1 MNIFEIMAL
10 LAGFLIAGIG
20 AMTLF
25 NAKKLLRNINQ
36 NF

>member
-1 MNIFEIMAL
+1 MNLLEIITL

-20 AMTLF
+20 VSILF